1 MDFQFRVFSI
11 KYWVGYLS
19 DQKGDNH
26 LMRTVIFAGGQGSRI
41 SEETHSIPKPMVR
54 VGNKPILEHI
64 FGLYSNFG
72 FDKFTI
78 LCGYKGH
85 IIRKYVRD
93 LVEENYDVSVN
104 LSEGTL
110 TTSKNRL
117 NSALWEIN
125 TLETGLHSETGSRL
139 KQAIDSFDDEVFF
152 ATYGDGLSDVNIA
165 KLLEFHKSHGKLA
178 TVTAVQ
184 SSSRFGSMTI
194 EGNSVVE
201 FLEKNNKSEDW
212 INGGFFVLSRKVTD
226 YIDGNESFEYDVLPR
241 LVAAGELMSFKHTG
255 FWQPMDTLK
264 DRQYLENLMQQG
276 KLPWS

>member
-1 MDFQFRVFSI
+1 
-11 KYWVGYLS
+11 
-19 DQKGDNH
+19 
-26 LMRTVIFAGGQGSRI
+26 MRTVIFAGGQGSRI

-72 FDKFTI
+72 YHKFTI

-110 TTSKNRL
+110 TTSKNKL
-117 NSALWEIN
+117 NSVFWEIN
-125 TLETGLHSETGSRL
+125 TLETGLNSETGSRL

-201 FLEKNNKSEDW
+201 FLEKNNRSEDW
-212 INGGFFVLSRKVTD
+212 INGGFFVLSRKVRD

>member
-1 MDFQFRVFSI
+1 
-11 KYWVGYLS
+11 
-19 DQKGDNH
+19 
-26 LMRTVIFAGGQGSRI
+26 MRTVIFAGGQGSRI
-41 SEETHSIPKPMVR
+41 SEETHSVPKPMVK

-72 FDKFTI
+72 YDKFTV

-85 IIRKYVRD
+85 IIRRYVRN
-93 LVEENYDVSVN
+93 LIEENYDVSVN
-104 LSEGTL
+104 LSKGTL
-110 TTSKNRL
+110 STSKNRL
-117 NSALWEIN
+117 NSALWEID
-125 TLETGLHSETGSRL
+125 TLETGLDSETGSRL

-152 ATYGDGLSDVNIA
+152 ATYGDGLSDINIA
-165 KLLEFHKSHGKLA
+165 KLLEFHKQHGKLA

-184 SSSRFGSMTI
+184 SRSRFGSMTI
-194 EGNSVVE
+194 EDTSVIE

-212 INGGFFVLSRKVTD
+212 INGGFFVLSRKVAD
-226 YIDGNESFEYDVLPR
+226 FIDGNESFEYDVLPR

-264 DRQYLENLMQQG
+264 DRQYLENLIQQG